1 MTMRRVGLMTT
12 VVLVLTLTGCGPRA
26 AGPSAEHDGSAN
38 DAALPQPQSMTTDR
52 SAITPAARVAMR
64 FAAAARS
71 WTPASYWAHYRE
83 QLRLSTGSL
92 RSALRQAAPGRE
104 QIAAYRADRAHSEAT
119 VVAANRL
126 VETASQAQYE
136 LVLDERSVAAGQT
149 VAARSVYGVELQRL
163 GGRWRVAAFS
173 VRP

>member
-1 MTMRRVGLMTT
+1 MTA

-26 AGPSAEHDGSAN
+26 AGPSAEHDGSTK
-38 DAALPQPQSMTTDR
+38 DAALPAPPSTGADR
-52 SAITPAARVAMR
+52 SAMTPAVRVATR
-64 FAAAARS
+64 FALAARS
-71 WTPASYWAHYRE
+71 WAPASYWARYRE

-92 RSALRQAAPGRE
+92 RRALRRAAPTDE

-119 VVAANRL
+119 VVATSGL
-126 VETASQAQYE
+126 VQTASQARCE

-149 VAARSVYGVELQRL
+149 VAARSTYGVELRQL